1 MYAHIH
7 LEQDSSEIVM
17 DMQWYGTPFLK
28 IKRAARES
36 QCQLLSKSENRGE
49 PNVISSK
56 LLDMA
61 KNWKSNLI
69 PSDGKIPQGFRSLSV
84 GVRRASTVL
93 FPDAAS
99 VKDDF
104 PNQATGR
111 SWLDQPCLRVLGKNL
126 AQFAPQNLT

>member
-1 MYAHIH
+1 MG
-7 LEQDSSEIVM
+7 LLSS
-17 DMQWYGTPFLK
+17 
-28 IKRAARES
+28 RSSARRGNLNAS
-36 QCQLLSKSENRGE
+36 NLLSKSGDRGK

-69 PSDGKIPQGFRSLSV
+69 PSDAKIPQGFRSLSV

-111 SWLDQPCLRVLGKNL
+111 SWLDQPCPRVLSQNL

>member
-28 IKRAARES
+28 IKPATRES
-36 QCQLLSKSENRGE
+36 QCQLLSKSENRGK

-61 KNWKSNLI
+61 KNWKSNL
-69 PSDGKIPQGFRSLSV
+69 
-84 GVRRASTVL
+84 VRA
-93 FPDAAS
+93 
-99 VKDDF
+99 
-104 PNQATGR
+104 
-111 SWLDQPCLRVLGKNL
+111 C
-126 AQFAPQNLT
+126 